1 MEVES
6 HIIYIQV
13 PKKKWDTMLGDLE
26 EIKNILTNR
35 TFPKKLTPYSLREFA
50 QEVGVHY
57 KTVLNW
63 IHTDKILSKR
73 GVESYKKNG
82 QDYVIMIDQEELK
95 K

>member
-1 MEVES
+1 MEGES

-13 PKKKWDTMLGDLE
+13 PKQKWDTMLGELE
-26 EIKNILTNR
+26 EIKNILIER
-35 TFPKKLTPYSLREFA
+35 TFPKKLTPFTLKELA
-50 QEVGVHY
+50 LEMGVHY

-63 IHTDKILSKR
+63 IHDDKILSKR

-82 QDYVIMIDQEELK
+82 QDYVIMIDKEELK